1 MNQLHDFPSRSA
13 VHADEHGNALLSYRP
28 VHSNLVERVKKP
40 AAVTGAMLGA
50 AALGYLALMT
60 KGRGKRKRV
69 LTPQEA
75 AHRLAAKPAPGMPA
89 GRLPM
94 APPTGIARVAA
105 PAVAVPAGATRA
117 GSGIRPRH
125 AKAHNKAV
133 DKEIRQQGGW
143 RQLFN
148 TGKSLMA
155 LFNAVAAFK
164 AAQNHVDPVPTPDAP
179 HAGMPPPP
187 TSVETLAATGL
198 PADANANAS
207 AKAPAAAGT
216 QAATAVAPTP
226 SQPAFKPIP
235 KGSIF
240 TRTWHLIKAA
250 VSSWVDDFAPSMGAA
265 LSYYTVFSLAPM
277 LLIVIGVA
285 GLIFGAEAARGEIV
299 TQLRGLM
306 GEQGAVAVEELLKSA
321 SDPGKGIV
329 ATIIGFVTLLIG
341 ATAVF
346 AELQSALDRIWR
358 TPAPPN
364 ESGIWGIIRT
374 RILSFG
380 LILGLGFLMIVSLV
394 LSAALAALGNW
405 WGSYLGN
412 WEFVLQA
419 LNFVVS
425 FGVVTVVFAAIYK
438 FMPHANIAWKNV
450 WVGAIVTAL
459 LFTIGKFLISL
470 YIGKSGVASGFGAAG
485 SFAVLLVWVYY
496 SAQIFLLG
504 AEFTWV
510 YSHRNDP
517 PPDAAPVPA
526 RSDTSQPTAEAAA
539 TA

>member
-1 MNQLHDFPSRSA
+1 MNQLRDFPSRSA
-13 VHADEHGNALLSYRP
+13 VRVDDHGNALLSYRP
-28 VHSNLVERVKKP
+28 VHPNLVDRVKKP

-50 AALGYLALMT
+50 AALGYLALLT
-60 KGRGKRKRV
+60 KGRVKAKRT

-89 GRLPM
+89 GRLPV

-105 PAVAVPAGATRA
+105 PALAMPAGAAKA
-117 GSGIRPRH
+117 GSGVVPRH
-125 AKAHNKAV
+125 ARANAKPAHKQ
-133 DKEIRQQGGW
+133 IRQQGTW

-155 LFNAVAAFK
+155 LFNAVAALK

-179 HAGMPPPP
+179 HAGMAPPP

-198 PADANANAS
+198 PADANAS
-207 AKAPAAAGT
+207 AKAAAGT
-216 QAATAVAPTP
+216 QAATAVAPAP
-226 SQPAFKPIP
+226 GQPAFKPVP

-240 TRTWHLIKAA
+240 IRSWHLIKAA

-321 SDPGKGIV
+321 SDPGKGVI
-329 ATIIGFVTLLIG
+329 ATIVGFVTLLVG

-346 AELQSALDRIWR
+346 AELQSSLDRIWR

-412 WEFVLQA
+412 WELVLQA
-419 LNFVVS
+419 LNFAVS

-438 FMPHANIAWKNV
+438 FMPHATIAWKNV

-459 LFTIGKFLISL
+459 LFTIGKFLIGL

-517 PPDAAPVPA
+517 PPNAAPVPVRNDA
-526 RSDTSQPTAEAAA
+526 GQTAAA

>member
-1 MNQLHDFPSRSA
+1 S
-13 VHADEHGNALLSYRP
+13 G
-28 VHSNLVERVKKP
+28 VKPRHIRAK
-40 AAVTGAMLGA
+40 
-50 AALGYLALMT
+50 
-60 KGRGKRKRV
+60 
-69 LTPQEA
+69 A
-75 AHRLAAKPAPGMPA
+75 AHK
-89 GRLPM
+89 
-94 APPTGIARVAA
+94 
-105 PAVAVPAGATRA
+105 
-117 GSGIRPRH
+117 
-125 AKAHNKAV
+125 
-133 DKEIRQQGGW
+133 DIRQQGSW

-155 LFNAVAAFK
+155 LFNAVAALK

-198 PADANANAS
+198 PADANAS
-207 AKAPAAAGT
+207 AKAAAGT
-216 QAATAVAPTP
+216 QAATAVAPAA

-235 KGSIF
+235 KGSLL
-240 TRTWHLIKAA
+240 TRSWHLIKAA

-329 ATIIGFVTLLIG
+329 ATIVGFGTLLVG

-346 AELQSALDRIWR
+346 AELQSSLDRIWR

-438 FMPHANIAWKNV
+438 FMPHATIAWKNV

-459 LFTIGKFLISL
+459 LFTVGKFLISL
-470 YIGKSGVASGFGAAG
+470 YLGKSGVASGFGAAG

-517 PPDAAPVPA
+517 PPNAAPVPV
-526 RSDTSQPTAEAAA
+526 RSDAGQPTAA

>member
-1 MNQLHDFPSRSA
+1 MSQLRDFPPRSA
-13 VHADEHGNALLSYRP
+13 VHADDHGAALIRYQP
-28 VHSNLVERVKKP
+28 VQPSLTDRVKKP

-50 AALGYLALMT
+50 AALGYLALLT
-60 KGRGKRKRV
+60 KGKLRARRV

-75 AHRLAAKPAPGMPA
+75 AHRLAAKPAPGMPVK
-89 GRLPM
+89 RLPM
-94 APPTGIARVAA
+94 AAPAGVASPAAPFARSVSRKDAKA
-105 PAVAVPAGATRA
+105 GGSKPAVARKDA
-117 GSGIRPRH
+117 
-125 AKAHNKAV
+125 
-133 DKEIRQQGGW
+133 RQQGSW
-143 RQLFN
+143 RQIVN
-148 TGKSLMA
+148 TGRSLMA

-179 HAGMPPPP
+179 HAGAQPQAP
-187 TSVETLAATGL
+187 TQEKLDALAATGTTAGVE
-198 PADANANAS
+198 PAVPGAA
-207 AKAPAAAGT
+207 AKPAART
-216 QAATAVAPTP
+216 
-226 SQPAFKPIP
+226 QPAFKPIP
-235 KGSIF
+235 KGSF
-240 TRTWHLIKAA
+240 LTRSWHLIKAA
-250 VSSWVDDFAPSMGAA
+250 VSSWIDDFAPSMGAA

-285 GLIFGAEAARGEIV
+285 GLIFGADAARGEIV

-321 SDPGKGIV
+321 SDPGKGVV
-329 ATIIGFVTLLIG
+329 ATIVGFVTLLIG

-346 AELQSALDRIWR
+346 AELQSSLDRIWR
-358 TPAPPN
+358 TPPPPN

-425 FGVVTVVFAAIYK
+425 FGVVTVLFAAIYK
-438 FMPHANIAWKNV
+438 FMPHASIAWKNV
-450 WVGAIVTAL
+450 WVGALVTAL
-459 LFTIGKFLISL
+459 LFTIGKFLIGL

-510 YSHRNDP
+510 YTHRNEP
-517 PPDAAPVPA
+517 PPDAAAVPVK
-526 RSDTSQPTAEAAA
+526 SDAAQPAAA
-539 TA
+539 PA

>member
-13 VHADEHGNALLSYRP
+13 VQVDDQGNALLSYRP
-28 VHSNLVERVKKP
+28 VHPSLAERVKKP

-50 AALGYLALMT
+50 AALGYLALLT
-60 KGRGKRKRV
+60 KGRAKAKRP
-69 LTPQEA
+69 LSPQEA

-105 PAVAVPAGATRA
+105 PVIATPAGAAKA
-117 GSGIRPRH
+117 GSSVAPRH
-125 AKAHNKAV
+125 AKANAKAV
-133 DKEIRQQGGW
+133 RKQIRQQGTW

-155 LFNAVAAFK
+155 LFNAVAALK

-198 PADANANAS
+198 PADANAS
-207 AKAPAAAGT
+207 VKAE
-216 QAATAVAPTP
+216 AATAVAPAA

-235 KGSIF
+235 KGSF
-240 TRTWHLIKAA
+240 LTRSWHLIKAA

-321 SDPGKGIV
+321 SDPGKGIF
-329 ATIIGFVTLLIG
+329 ATIVGFVTLLVG

-346 AELQSALDRIWR
+346 AELQSSLDRIWR

-419 LNFVVS
+419 LNFAVS
-425 FGVVTVVFAAIYK
+425 FGVVTVLFAAIYK
-438 FMPHANIAWKNV
+438 FMPHATIAWKNV

-459 LFTIGKFLISL
+459 LFTIGKFLIGL

-517 PPDAAPVPA
+517 PPNAAPVPV
-526 RSDTSQPTAEAAA
+526 RSDAGQATAA